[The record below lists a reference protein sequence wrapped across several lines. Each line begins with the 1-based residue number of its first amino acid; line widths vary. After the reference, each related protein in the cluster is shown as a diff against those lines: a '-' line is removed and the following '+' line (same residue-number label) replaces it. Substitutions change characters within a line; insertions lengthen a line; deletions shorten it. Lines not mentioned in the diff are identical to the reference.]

1 MTMWTDDPR
10 RYPPGQTF
18 AQLNPDL
25 ANASVGVLPI
35 DRYIHMPKATA
46 HDQLNAAVAEH
57 HARRRSALSGD
68 DRLSDAVAQSV
79 AERVAAR
86 DTVPAPQGEY
96 VVVRDCFRG
105 CEYLAESESGEV
117 RYVTKV
123 EEAERFTK
131 PQAELTAKRMGNG
144 WRAARPL

>member
-1 MTMWTDDPR
+1 M
-10 RYPPGQTF
+10 
-18 AQLNPDL
+18 
-25 ANASVGVLPI
+25 
-35 DRYIHMPKATA
+35 TA
-46 HDQLNAAVAEH
+46 HDALNAAVAEH
-57 HARRRSALSGD
+57 HAARRAAREQLA
-68 DRLSDAVAQSV
+68 DAIGHSV

-86 DTVPAPQGEY
+86 DTVPAPQGDY

-117 RYVTKV
+117 RYVTRV

-131 PQAELTAKRMGNG
+131 PHAELTAKRMGNG